1 MARFEE
7 WLEVLA
13 NKETSSELSYDGG
26 KACLDMGFSFP
37 DELLDLVEKDP
48 KEATNRILKYVISE
62 RTRVSSATL
71 DNRINAVK
79 QFLGYYDLRGKVSWG
94 KIKVAKPKRKK
105 VASDRAPTKEE
116 IRALLQECDSRMRFF
131 VLTSASCGARRGWI
145 DYASVKDLSPV
156 KKTVDNV
163 EITFGRLVVYYG
175 EPEEY
180 VTFITPEA
188 WESWLQY
195 REDRERVGEWITNDS
210 PLIRDAWVHR
220 FHLKSKFEPEKAERV
235 GSKTLGN
242 NLLELWQKAKIL
254 DKSSSSGY
262 RLVRSSNNGKLGEFK
277 TVHGFRKFFETQCG
291 AARLSSSNI
300 SVLKGTQFSY
310 HKPQEQYLIEEYCKA
325 IPFLTMSKTE
335 EVRRNFKSELSEEK
349 ELSRELA
356 ARLNVLEQ
364 SVKALKKDFTS

>member
-1 MARFEE
+1 MARFED
-7 WLEVLA
+7 WLEAIA
-13 NKETSSELSYDGG
+13 NKETSSELKYDAR
-26 KACLDMGFSFP
+26 KACQDMGFKHP
-37 DELLDLVEKDP
+37 DDLLDLVEKEP
-48 KEATNRILKYVISE
+48 KESTSRILKYVILE
-62 RTRVSSATL
+62 RERVSSATL

-79 QFLGYYDLRGKVSWG
+79 QFLGYYDLRGIIGWG

-116 IRALLQECDSRMRFF
+116 IRALLQECDSRMKFF
-131 VLTSASCGARRGWI
+131 VLVSASCGARRGWT
-145 DYASVKDLSPV
+145 DYASIRDLSPV
-156 KKTVDNV
+156 KKIINNV
-163 EITFGRLVVYYG
+163 EVEFGRLAVYYG

-188 WESWLQY
+188 WKSWLQY
-195 REDRERVGEWITNDS
+195 KADRESIGEVITNNS

-220 FHLKSKFEPEKAERV
+220 FHLKNKFEPEKAERV

-242 NLLELWQKAKIL
+242 NLLELWQKAKIV
-254 DKSSSSGY
+254 DESSSSGY

-291 AARLSSSNI
+291 AARMSSNNI

-310 HKPQEQYLIEEYCKA
+310 HKPQEPYLIDEYCKA
-325 IPFLTMSKTE
+325 IPFLTMSESE
-335 EVRRNFKSELSEEK
+335 EYKRNFEAELSEEK

-364 SVKALKKDFTS
+364 SVKAIRKELV

>member
-7 WLEVLA
+7 WLEVHA
-13 NKETSSELSYDGG
+13 NKETSSELSYDGQ

-37 DELLDLVEKDP
+37 DELLDLVEKDSN
-48 KEATNRILKYVISE
+48 EATNRILKYIISE
-62 RTRVSSATL
+62 RNRVSSATL
-71 DNRINAVK
+71 DNRINAIK

-131 VLTSASCGARRGWI
+131 VLVGASCGARRGWT
-145 DYASVKDLSPV
+145 DYASIRDLSLV
-156 KKTVDNV
+156 KIIVNNV
-163 EITFGRLVVYYG
+163 EIEFGRLVVYSG

-180 VTFITPEA
+180 VTFISPEA
-188 WESWLQY
+188 WKAWLQY
-195 REDRERVGEWITNDS
+195 KADREAVGEIMTFNS
-210 PLIRDAWVHR
+210 PLVRDAWVHR
-220 FHLKSKFEPEKAERV
+220 YYLKNKFDPQNAEKV

-242 NLLELWQKAKIL
+242 LLLDLWQKAKIP
-254 DKSSSSGY
+254 DDSSSSGF
-262 RLVRSSNNGKLGEFK
+262 RLVRSPNNGKLGEFK

-291 AARLSSSNI
+291 AARMSSNDV

-310 HKPQEQYLIEEYCKA
+310 YKPSDKYLIDEYYKA
-325 IPFLTMSKTE
+325 IPFLTISEVE
-335 EVRRNFKSELSEEK
+335 EVKRNFETELKEEK

-356 ARLNVLEQ
+356 ARINVIEQ
-364 SVKALKKDFTS
+364 SIKAIKNEVI